1 MENGVVTVL
10 YFFTLFYG
18 KQEGNPSSHFMTFG
32 TPSSVGCD
40 HGYLPVSL
48 YLDGKIPGAI
58 AMDVRKGLDEH

>member
-32 TPSSVGCD
+32 TPSSSFLQT
-40 HGYLPVSL
+40 YSFIL
-48 YLDGKIPGAI
+48 YPQHSKLHKHPA
-58 AMDVRKGLDEH
+58 RF

>member
-32 TPSSVGCD
+32 TPSF
-40 HGYLPVSL
+40 L
-48 YLDGKIPGAI
+48 YDDESKSKLAQDLDDRLQSRNVPSGTSG
-58 AMDVRKGLDEH
+58 D

>member
-32 TPSSVGCD
+32 TPSF
-40 HGYLPVSL
+40 L
-48 YLDGKIPGAI
+48 YDDESKSELAQDLDDRLQSRNVPSGTSG
-58 AMDVRKGLDEH
+58 D